1 MLYLFGSLPPGQER
15 KQSKEVEHII
25 LLLYIFIKLVGAFII
40 IIIILD
46 DILAELVKI

>member
-25 LLLYIFIKLVGAFII
+25 LLYIFIKLVGAFII